1 MTLFVAGPNHKT
13 ASVDVRESVAV
24 EEEKLRD
31 VLRDVQVLGV
41 ATELVILSTCN
52 RVGSSGFSRGRD
64 PPSRRRPHAS

>member
-31 VLRDVQVLGV
+31 VQRDVQVLGV
-41 ATELVILSTCN
+41 STCN